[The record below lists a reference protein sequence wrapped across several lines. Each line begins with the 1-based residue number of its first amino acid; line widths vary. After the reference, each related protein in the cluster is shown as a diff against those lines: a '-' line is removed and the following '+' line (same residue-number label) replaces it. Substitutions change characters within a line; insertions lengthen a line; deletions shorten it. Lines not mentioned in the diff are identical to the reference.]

1 MVRQNLLVSAHAA
14 RDFPELLV
22 VTGSVHTEVQSWKV
36 AQYIRGPTR
45 LETVSRHLPSHA
57 SPHLPSVLLCASVP
71 LCFKKRPSSTHSP
84 AWSTQRHRDNRAGT
98 WSCVVAYRQAFA
110 GDPARHLLRL
120 SARLTLLARG
130 DPASQ
135 SAAEATLEAVCSLAR
150 RWLPKLGILHPSPN
164 ERFDAKHPRYEPNT
178 VTQQARIC
186 AGGRPKGRFLPRPQY
201 LPLPDWTV

>member
-1 MVRQNLLVSAHAA
+1 MLLDQYTQRCRVGRWHSTSGVPHDWKPCLVTCLPTHH
-14 RDFPELLV
+14 RTFP
-22 VTGSVHTEVQSWKV
+22 
-36 AQYIRGPTR
+36 
-45 LETVSRHLPSHA
+45 
-57 SPHLPSVLLCASVP
+57 LCFSVP
-71 LCFKKRPSSTHSP
+71 LCFKPHPSS
-84 AWSTQRHRDNRAGT
+84 ALRRVWSTQRHRDNRAGT

-110 GDPARHLLRL
+110 GDPARHSLRL

-178 VTQQARIC
+178 VTLQARIC